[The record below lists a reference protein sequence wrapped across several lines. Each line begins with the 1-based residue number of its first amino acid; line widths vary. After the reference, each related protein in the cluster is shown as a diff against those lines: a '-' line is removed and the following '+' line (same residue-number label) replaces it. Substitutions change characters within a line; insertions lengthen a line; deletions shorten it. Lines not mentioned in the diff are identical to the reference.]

1 VDLPSAGLP
10 ADRGLASLGLLMQLA
25 GRTSGALAALVASVV
40 LLEHRT
46 SSGTAWFCIAVALCL
61 IRSRL
66 HATAGRDLAYGR
78 RSVDGVTANPFEAAG
93 RYAAFSVL
101 QATAIGLI
109 ASFVFGATAR
119 TAGGLTAALAVWPI
133 FVSSVAQA
141 PGFARFTTGLPLGED
156 RGLEGAAL
164 VMTVLGACGAVST
177 GAVLLMLRGLPS
189 RQLEHGWGVMLVVV
203 FVLLLVRSSM
213 HVRAGLAGLREASL
227 GPRGFD
233 GPTDLAGRYASF
245 GIVSAFCVGGALT
258 LLATSRQ
265 LVPAAIASVSV
276 VCWLLVAWPLAVK
289 RFFHHRQFAELLAG
303 DRVIH
308 RRAPDAGL
316 TGLGWL
322 LAGHAALTTAVMIAA
337 ATVERHGAGHELADL
352 LAILTGGHGASGLA
366 ITAVVLEGI
375 AAGSLLRMTPES
387 RTTATV
393 YALLAIGVGLT
404 ALGPLLAS
412 VVAGRHAFDPSR
424 VLELVWAAVQL
435 VIPAATVALV
445 HRAVIPAARASYRV
459 PPGIVDPRLPVAG
472 PPALI
477 RGRSPEADSESTGID
492 P

>member
-1 VDLPSAGLP
+1 
-10 ADRGLASLGLLMQLA
+10 
-25 GRTSGALAALVASVV
+25 
-40 LLEHRT
+40 
-46 SSGTAWFCIAVALCL
+46 
-61 IRSRL
+61 
-66 HATAGRDLAYGR
+66 
-78 RSVDGVTANPFEAAG
+78 
-93 RYAAFSVL
+93 
-101 QATAIGLI
+101 
-109 ASFVFGATAR
+109 
-119 TAGGLTAALAVWPI
+119 
-133 FVSSVAQA
+133 
-141 PGFARFTTGLPLGED
+141 
-156 RGLEGAAL
+156 
-164 VMTVLGACGAVST
+164 MTVLGACGAVST
-177 GAVLLMLRGLPS
+177 AAVILMLPALPN
-189 RQLEHGWGVMLVVV
+189 RQLEHGWGSMLVVV
-203 FVLLLVRSSM
+203 FVLLVVRSSM

-233 GPTDLAGRYASF
+233 GPTDLAARYTSF
-245 GIVSAFCVGGALT
+245 GIGIALCVGGALT

-265 LVPAAIASVSV
+265 IIPAAIASVAV

-322 LAGHAALTTAVMIAA
+322 LAGHAALTTAMMIAA
-337 ATVERHGAGHELADL
+337 ATVERHGAGRELADL
-352 LAILTGGHGASGLA
+352 LAVLTGGRGVSKLA
-366 ITAVVLEGI
+366 IAAVVLEGI
-375 AAGSLLRMTPES
+375 AAGSLLRMTVES

-393 YALLAIGVGLT
+393 YALLAICVGLT
-404 ALGPLLAS
+404 ALGPQFMD
-412 VVAGRHAFDPSR
+412 VFGGRYAYDPRR
-424 VLELVWAAVQL
+424 VIELVWTAVQL

-445 HRAVIPAARASYRV
+445 HRAMIPAARASYRV